1 MKVKLEDIIFAIE
14 TTDQYTE
21 NFLDLETGE
30 VVFVNDMVMGSRE
43 KEEIYDQ
50 LDEHGFLRLLTSFDI
65 REYDIMEEFITTLP
79 SPVREKLSEA
89 IIGKG
94 AFRRFKDGI
103 NRYDVEREWYAYQ
116 EEAYKRIARNWCEEN
131 EVEYE

>member
-43 KEEIYDQ
+43 QEEIYDQ
-50 LDEHGFLRLLTSFDI
+50 LDEHGFLRLLTSPWAGVMI
-65 REYDIMEEFITTLP
+65 R
-79 SPVREKLSEA
+79 S
-89 IIGKG
+89 
-94 AFRRFKDGI
+94 
-103 NRYDVEREWYAYQ
+103 
-116 EEAYKRIARNWCEEN
+116 
-131 EVEYE
+131 